1 MRKIGTMFLPLER
14 QAHLRTGASRLVIS
28 FANSTEDRTI
38 VVDPAL
44 QDGLAQIVVE
54 RAGRTIP
61 WEEVR
66 AVLKARGADLSAADA
81 RARAVHSRA
90 SATWDT
96 PADLWRV

>member
-1 MRKIGTMFLPLER
+1 MFLPLER
-14 QAHLRTGASRLVIS
+14 QAHLRTGTSKLVIN

-54 RAGRTIP
+54 RAGWTIP

-81 RARAVHSRA
+81 RGRAVHSRA
-90 SATWDT
+90 SAPCDP
-96 PADLWRV
+96 PAHVCRA